1 MRKNY
6 LGKILLLSCLIVLSV
21 MFLFNGYGTASDA
34 ATAQTAA
41 IDFTLKD
48 ILSGK
53 DISLKDYRGKFVLLD
68 FWGTF
73 CPPCRQTMPELIEL
87 QNKYKDKGLVVLG
100 VSLDETKNTD
110 DKALK
115 EFIVA
120 NKINYTVMRADKKIL
135 SDYFGDERPHIPLL
149 KFIDKNGNVVDSH
162 QGYEAGAL
170 EKKLKNFIK

>member
-1 MRKNY
+1 MIKNY
-6 LGKILLLSCLIVLSV
+6 PGKILWSSCLFILAV
-21 MFLFNGYGTASDA
+21 MFFLNGYGTASDV
-34 ATAQTAA
+34 ATAPAAA

-48 ILSGK
+48 IQSGK
-53 DISLKDYRGKFVLLD
+53 DVSLKDYKGKFVLLD

-73 CPPCRQTMPELIEL
+73 CPPCRQTIPELIDL

-100 VSLDETKNTD
+100 ISLDESKNTD

-115 EFIVA
+115 DFIAA
-120 NKINYTVMRADKKIL
+120 NKINYTVMRADDKIL
-135 SDYFGDERPHIPLL
+135 TAYFGSEKPHIPLL
-149 KFIDKNGNVVDSH
+149 KFIDKNGMVVDSH

>member
-6 LGKILLLSCLIVLSV
+6 QGKILLLPCLIVLAV
-21 MFLFNGYGTASDA
+21 MFLLNGYGKASDTA
-34 ATAQTAA
+34 PAQTAA
-41 IDFTLKD
+41 TDFTLKD
-48 ILSGK
+48 ILSGT
-53 DISLKDYRGKFVLLD
+53 DVSLKDYRGKFVLLD

-73 CPPCRQTMPELIEL
+73 CPPCRQTIPELIEL

-100 VSLDETKNTD
+100 ISLDDSKNTD

-115 EFIVA
+115 EFIMA

-135 SDYFGDERPHIPLL
+135 SDYFGDSQPHIPLL
-149 KFIDKNGNVVDSH
+149 KFIDKNGNVIDSH